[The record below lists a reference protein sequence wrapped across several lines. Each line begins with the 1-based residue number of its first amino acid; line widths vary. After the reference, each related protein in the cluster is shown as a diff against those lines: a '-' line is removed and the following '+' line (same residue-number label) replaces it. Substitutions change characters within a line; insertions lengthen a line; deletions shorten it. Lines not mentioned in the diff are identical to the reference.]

1 MTETKKRYD
10 GKFRVTRILLSD
22 YLVLKELAQETGFSM
37 AEALHELIKHKPQ
50 VSTPVTRVRATPV
63 TTARATPVLVYR
75 AKPALSVNGNKAV
88 AFAIRPKGGK
98 IQ

>member
-63 TTARATPVLVYR
+63 TTARALVPV
-75 AKPALSVNGNKAV
+75 KSNPEIISPCIIQESDAL
-88 AFAIRPKGGK
+88 
-98 IQ
+98 